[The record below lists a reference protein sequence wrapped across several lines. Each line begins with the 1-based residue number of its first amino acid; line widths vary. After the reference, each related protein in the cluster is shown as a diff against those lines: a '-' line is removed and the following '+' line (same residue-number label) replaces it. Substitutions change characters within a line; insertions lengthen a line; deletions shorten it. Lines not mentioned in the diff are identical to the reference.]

1 MKFKNL
7 SVGSF
12 GKISDKEISFSDKL
26 NIIYGKNEAGKSS
39 VAAFI
44 KYMLYGFSGTRSSD
58 LSENQKKKY
67 MPWDS
72 DVISGSAT
80 IENGGEALRIERRTG
95 AKSTVKVT
103 DAAGKELLF
112 GKEPGEEFFGLDEAA
127 FSKMAFIRQND
138 VSADK
143 MSNLSD
149 VVQNA
154 VYSADETVDIEKAR
168 KKLSDFRNVYRSKVG
183 KKGKCYELEEKI
195 RELRYDFDKASE
207 LHKTLLSAEAKLAET
222 RAKIK
227 SNEE

>member
-26 NIIYGKNEAGKSS
+26 NIIYGKNEAGKSTLS
-39 VAAFI
+39 AYM
-44 KYMLYGFSGTRSSD
+44 KYMLYGFSSQKGRSVDSN
-58 LSENQKKKY
+58 EKTKY

-72 DVISGSAT
+72 DVILGSAT
-80 IENGGEALRIERRTG
+80 IENCGEALRIERRTG
-95 AKSTVKVT
+95 AKSTVKVI

-183 KKGKCYELEEKI
+183 KKGKRILDI
-195 RELRYDFDKASE
+195 P
-207 LHKTLLSAEAKLAET
+207 LS
-222 RAKIK
+222 
-227 SNEE
+227 

>member
-26 NIIYGKNEAGKSS
+26 NIIYGKNEAGKSTLS
-39 VAAFI
+39 AYM
-44 KYMLYGFSGTRSSD
+44 KYMLYGFSSQKGRSVDSN
-58 LSENQKKKY
+58 EKTKY

-80 IENGGEALRIERRTG
+80 IENCGEDLRSERRTG

-168 KKLSDFRNVYRSKVG
+168 
-183 KKGKCYELEEKI
+183 
-195 RELRYDFDKASE
+195 
-207 LHKTLLSAEAKLAET
+207 
-222 RAKIK
+222 
-227 SNEE
+227 